1 MNSRET
7 DQAVQFF
14 FPLPLLATAAAA
26 EVAAAASVTVT
37 VTVTV
42 SSQSDAVAV
51 AAAVFLP
58 PVLTVDSFA
67 FVVVALPL
75 ADAVLDAAAFADVE
89 PLAAAAPCCTTTQLP
104 KPPAVVKDTRHLL
117 PVLPPVHV
125 VPFGSCTWSC
135 SEPVPDGAWLDRNNQ
150 LLFVGH
156 DSEII

>member
-1 MNSRET
+1 MNLRET

-42 SSQSDAVAV
+42 SSQSVAVAV

-89 PLAAAAPCCTTTQLP
+89 PLAAAAAYGSRRRPCKT
-104 KPPAVVKDTRHLL
+104 PPLNTDDWA
-117 PVLPPVHV
+117 
-125 VPFGSCTWSC
+125 G
-135 SEPVPDGAWLDRNNQ
+135 
-150 LLFVGH
+150 
-156 DSEII
+156 